1 MESWKQVRAVL
12 LLPGMV
18 LVVIPAT
25 IICLN
30 GEDTF
35 GLGQSVPLTRLVLPL
50 IGGGF
55 IAAGIVLMFSTIRLF
70 GAEGRG
76 TLAPWNPP
84 QRLVARGIYRYVR
97 NPMIS
102 GVCSI
107 LLGEALITASLPL
120 FCLFAFVV
128 IVNMIYIPLVEEP
141 GLVRR
146 FGEDYVAYKRNV
158 PRWIPRRTP
167 WDQASG

>member
-1 MESWKQVRAVL
+1 MEAWKHVRAIL
-12 LLPGMV
+12 LLPGIV

-25 IICLN
+25 IIYLN

-35 GLGQSVPLTRLVLPL
+35 GLEKSVPLTRLVLPL

-55 IAAGIVLMFSTIRLF
+55 IAAGIVLTSLTIRLF
-70 GAEGRG
+70 AAEGRG

-84 QRLVARGIYRYVR
+84 QRLVVQGIYRYVR
-97 NPMIS
+97 NPMML

-107 LLGEALITASLPL
+107 LFGEALLTASLPL
-120 FCLFAFVV
+120 FCWFAFFV
-128 IVNMIYIPLVEEP
+128 IVVMIVIPLVEEP

-146 FGEDYVAYKRNV
+146 FGHEYIAYKQNV

-167 WDQASG
+167 WDQPCG